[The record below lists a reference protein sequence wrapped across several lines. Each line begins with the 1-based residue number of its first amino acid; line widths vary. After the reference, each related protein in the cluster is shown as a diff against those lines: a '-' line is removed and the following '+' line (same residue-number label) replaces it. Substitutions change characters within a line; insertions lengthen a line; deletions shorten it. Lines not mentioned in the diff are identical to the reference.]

1 MEDGVAHAEV
11 FQLRHHVLLKL
22 IRQPVPRLR
31 QLTRELPI
39 LRQQALVFRA
49 RFGNLLIQRD
59 VIVVFLLHLLLL
71 RKDFRHRFAVLA
83 FHAPNQIQPCLNFLR
98 PNGVELPFFGQ
109 IRQFVADFLQ
119 LIVR

>member
-1 MEDGVAHAEV
+1 M
-11 FQLRHHVLLKL
+11 
-22 IRQPVPRLR
+22 PRLR

-49 RFGNLLIQRD
+49 CFGNLLIQRN

-98 PNGVELPFFGQ
+98 PNGVELPFFSQ

>member
-1 MEDGVAHAEV
+1 M
-11 FQLRHHVLLKL
+11 LR
-22 IRQPVPRLR
+22 
-31 QLTRELPI
+31 
-39 LRQQALVFRA
+39 AG
-49 RFGNLLIQRD
+49 FGNLLIQRN

-98 PNGVELPFFGQ
+98 PNGVELPFFSQ

-119 LIVR
+119 LIVRRIAPLRQTDVAFAERCQRPKRIRRFLHARKYRLAVIVR